1 MLSISSSD
9 TSSKCSI
16 SRSLTVGA
24 NRTRR
29 DDGVPL
35 DRIVARLLLVLGVFE
50 SSSLSKAVLMVLVM
64 RDGKAWAGMISSS
77 LGDVAFVDSE
87 RANGSCY

>member
-1 MLSISSSD
+1 M
-9 TSSKCSI
+9 
-16 SRSLTVGA
+16 V
-24 NRTRR
+24 
-29 DDGVPL
+29 
-35 DRIVARLLLVLGVFE
+35 E
-50 SSSLSKAVLMVLVM
+50 SSSLSKAVLMVLAM